1 MDKIK
6 LVLPTKEHKTEAE
19 QYKKDF
25 FDAGEFVING
35 SALFDQMEYDEWLV
49 YTENNRNPQ
58 TVKSDWV
65 PADTFFAVHEN
76 SGRIVGM
83 IDIRHNL
90 DNDFLASYG
99 GHIGYSVRPGER
111 QKGYATEM
119 LRQALVYA
127 GKLGLS
133 KVMLGCRSDNLAS
146 RRTIEACGGTLTEVK
161 PYRDGDRMNVYWITL
176 RVPGSLSQ

>member
-6 LVLPTKEHKTEAE
+6 LVLPTKEHKIEAE
-19 QYKKDF
+19 HYKEEF
-25 FDAGEFVING
+25 FAAGETVING
-35 SALFDQMEYDEWLV
+35 SALLDQMEYDDWLEH
-49 YTENNRNPQ
+49 TENNRNPQ

-65 PADTFFAVHEN
+65 PADTFFAILVN

-127 GKLGLS
+127 KSLGLS

-146 RRTIEACGGTLTEVK
+146 KKTIEACGGTLTEVK
-161 PYRDGDRMNVYWITL
+161 PYRDGDMMNVYWITL
-176 RVPGSLSQ
+176 